1 MRTIGGGSSP
11 PNMIAPDDVFQI
23 VLQLLVLHSFG
34 VIHHDIKP
42 AQLLLFGRF
51 LFLSDWDQAEF

>member
-1 MRTIGGGSSP
+1 
-11 PNMIAPDDVFQI
+11 MIAPDDVFQI